1 MLVLGRK
8 DLETIL
14 DMASTIGAIEQAF
27 LALSAGAC
35 RVPERL
41 LLEIPERGATLLAM
55 PAYQGGPEA
64 LGAKLVSVFPNNRAR
79 GLDVVQAAYVL
90 LEAESG
96 RPLAL
101 MEGNFLTGI
110 RTAAT
115 SALATKFLA
124 REDAARLAVF
134 GAGTQARFHI
144 EAMCAVRPVRSL
156 TVSSRT
162 RSRAEQLAR
171 EAAHRFGLEAQVV
184 DAAEAL
190 AGAEIICTCTSSRE
204 PLFDGRLIEPGAHI
218 NAVGAFGPAMRE
230 LDAEAV
236 RRARIVVD
244 TRAAAM
250 AEAGDLLVPI
260 AAGVIGPESI
270 LAELAEVVSG
280 RRVRESAQD
289 ITLFKSVGYA
299 LEDLA
304 AARLAYSRALER
316 HVGIEIE
323 W

>member
-14 DMASTIGAIEQAF
+14 DMASTIEAIEQAF
-27 LALSAGAC
+27 LALSAGTC

-64 LGAKLVSVFPNNRAR
+64 LGAKLVSVFPSNRAR
-79 GLDVVQAAYVL
+79 GLDIVQAAYLL

-134 GAGTQARFHI
+134 GAGTQSRFHI

-156 TVSSRT
+156 AISSRT
-162 RSRAEQLAR
+162 RSRAEQLAE
-171 EAAHRFGLEAQVV
+171 EAARRFNLEARVAG
-184 DAAEAL
+184 AAEAL

-244 TRAAAM
+244 TRAGAR